1 MKVTSLNSIFLNL
14 NSNRAR
20 TLLAVLAL
28 AVILGGAGW
37 AQAVP
42 VPIKL
47 TTDALWP
54 GLGSSDINKGRTV
67 DPDMPGFI
75 TSPTTSQIPKGR
87 PASDRQKGV

>member
-1 MKVTSLNSIFLNL
+1 MKVTLLNSILLNL

-28 AVILGGAGW
+28 AVILGGAGH

-42 VPIKL
+42 ISIKL
-47 TTDALWP
+47 TADAL
-54 GLGSSDINKGRTV
+54 GLGSSDINKGKTV
-67 DPDMPGFI
+67 DPDMSGFI
-75 TSPTTSQIPKGR
+75 TSTTTSQIPKGR